1 MRISTAH
8 NYDTSVETLQKRQ
21 SDMSESQMQLTSG
34 KRVNR
39 ASDDPIAAARAERAL
54 ATISNTEANQRALDA
69 SRNVMTLTESALGDT
84 VDLVQQAREALVAA
98 GNGSY
103 DSQQRDSLAKRLEE
117 IRKQLMSVANR
128 PDGGGGY
135 IFGGQGSESPPFADA
150 PDSTNPLGHSVQ
162 FQGNGGETM
171 SPATEA
177 LSLTVDGGA
186 TWLAAPSGNGM
197 FVTSAAMDASTGD
210 YTNTGSAWITPGT
223 VADPTTFMATTMPTN
238 GYAISFD
245 TTTTPTTYSVVDQD
259 SSTTVASGNYTSG
272 QAITFNGM
280 SVTVSGTPD
289 NGDSFLVKDSQY
301 NLSVFDALDKA
312 IYGLQNETASGN
324 IQQVVNTGM
333 SDLDSV
339 LSNIQASRSKV
350 GEALNRMDGIES
362 RNSSLK
368 LAAQTERSN
377 AEDLDMVDGISNFQN
392 QQSGYQAALQ
402 SYAMIQKLS
411 LFQYING

>member
-21 SDMSESQMQLTSG
+21 ADMSESQMQLTSG

-54 ATISNTEANQRALDA
+54 ATISNSDANQRALDA

-84 VDLVQQAREALVAA
+84 VDLLQQAREALVAA

-103 DSQQRDSLAKRLEE
+103 DGQQRDSLAKRLEE

-171 SPATEA
+171 SAATEA

-186 TWLAAPSGNGM
+186 TWLTAPSGNGM
-197 FVTSAAMDASTGD
+197 FVTSAAKNASTGD
-210 YTNTGSAWITPGT
+210 YTNTGTAWITPGT
-223 VADPTTFMATTMPTN
+223 VADPTTFMATAMPAN
-238 GYAISFD
+238 GYAITFD

-259 SSTTVASGNYTSG
+259 SSSTVSTGNYTSG

-280 SVTVSGTPD
+280 SVTISGTPA

-301 NLSVFDALDKA
+301 DLSVFDALDKA
-312 IYGLQNETASGN
+312 IYGLQNETTAGN
-324 IQQVVNTGM
+324 VQQVVNTGM
-333 SDLDSV
+333 SDIDSV
-339 LSNIQASRSKV
+339 LSNIQTSRSKV

>member
-8 NYDTSVETLQKRQ
+8 NYDSSIETLQKRQ
-21 SDMSESQMQLTSG
+21 ADMSESQLELTSG

-54 ATISNTEANQRALDA
+54 ASISRADANQRALDA
-69 SRNVMTLTESALGDT
+69 SKNVMTLTESALGDS
-84 VDLVQQAREALVAA
+84 VELLQQAREALVAA

-103 DSQQRDSLAKRLEE
+103 DAQQRDSLAKRLEE
-117 IRKQLMSVANR
+117 IRKQLLSVANR
-128 PDGGGGY
+128 PDGGGGFV
-135 IFGGQGSESPPFADA
+135 FGGQGSESPPFSDA
-150 PDSTNPLGHSVQ
+150 PASNPLGHAVQ

-171 SPATEA
+171 SPASEA
-177 LSLTVDGGA
+177 LSLTVDGGS
-186 TWLAAPSGNGM
+186 TWLSAPSGNGM
-197 FVTSAAMDASTGD
+197 FVTSAAMDASNGR

-223 VADPTTFMATTMPTN
+223 VSDPSVFMATPMPTN

-245 TTTTPTTYSVVDQD
+245 TTVSPTTYSVIDQD
-259 SSTTVASGNYTSG
+259 SSTTVSTGNYTSG

-280 SVTVSGTPD
+280 SVTVSGTPA
-289 NGDSFLVKDSQY
+289 NGDSFVVKESQY

-312 IYGLQNETASGN
+312 IYGLHNETDTGN
-324 IQQVVNTGM
+324 IQQVVNTGI
-333 SDLDSV
+333 SDMDSV
-339 LSNIQASRSKV
+339 LSNIQSSRSKV

-392 QQSGYQAALQ
+392 QQSGYEAALQ
-402 SYAMIQKLS
+402 SYAMVQKLS